1 MNYKMKAVWSLLLVV
16 IVTVAL
22 GFVSIAGIGPDK
34 KFSAGAIKR
43 GLDLEG
49 GLSITYQ
56 TVKEDPTAE
65 ELSDTRYKLQLR
77 VDNYSTEAAVYQ
89 EGTNRINVDIPGV
102 SDAEKILKELGQA
115 GSVYFIYG
123 EGNIEFDYEQLCFVL
138 TKTMEEIQA
147 EDGVVLSGSDIAK
160 AEAVMQQA
168 QNGVGKENVVAL
180 TLNEEGKG
188 KFAAATRASIGK
200 QIAIVYDGNVISAP
214 QVSTEITDGKA
225 VISGMDSFEEA
236 NKLATTIRIGALPLD
251 LTEIRSTVVGA
262 QLQFISG
269 SYRLCLCSTVYDC
282 ILSYSGSCS
291 GSCSLYLCR
300 IKCDC
305 IESV

>member
-1 MNYKMKAVWSLLLVV
+1 MNMNYKMKAVWSLLLVV

-147 EDGVVLSGSDIAK
+147 EDGVVLSGSDIA
-160 AEAVMQQA
+160 
-168 QNGVGKENVVAL
+168 
-180 TLNEEGKG
+180 
-188 KFAAATRASIGK
+188 
-200 QIAIVYDGNVISAP
+200 
-214 QVSTEITDGKA
+214 
-225 VISGMDSFEEA
+225 
-236 NKLATTIRIGALPLD
+236 
-251 LTEIRSTVVGA
+251 
-262 QLQFISG
+262 
-269 SYRLCLCSTVYDC
+269 
-282 ILSYSGSCS
+282 
-291 GSCSLYLCR
+291 
-300 IKCDC
+300 
-305 IESV
+305 